1 MRSSQECKYWND
13 KSHTL
18 SQIQY
23 LPGLIIM
30 LKNGFSLVC
39 GTLLLALFTG
49 CASLVEIQTIEQFTN
64 AIENDDLKKLK
75 HHSTMKF
82 SKVALR
88 NESSIDDLKILRI
101 PTGETT
107 VVEIKDVAKNHKK
120 VVVEVGKNKKKLLYD
135 LKQVTKTGK
144 WVVDDVYLKQ
154 KQKNLSVM
162 KSVSEQMDLLLTVRE
177 FVSAWETG
185 NRDDILGTTDSKF
198 KEILEEL
205 HPAYLAR
212 LSKNIAGEPQKS
224 KKKKKPDAQLDK
236 NIAIVRLPRKSGQM
250 VISMQLEKGKWKA
263 TDVAVESKSDGKHVK
278 SAKKQAKMLLA
289 VSNFLDAYQQG
300 DKDDLKKY
308 SVDQFYRGSLAF
320 GDLSLAPLPQAS
332 DAAADYELKIEGNLA
347 SFVTH
352 AAGRM
357 VSLSLIKIESDEI
370 DIPEKYLVE
379 EVTLFQ
385 EQGNQQITLTS
396 LFSARA
402 ITMLFSDALNKRDM
416 KILDFSSTPDFS
428 ARVWKRVEP
437 NLVQQLP
444 IKEISGADIKILDTK
459 FNGAVTT
466 VSVRQ
471 GNLPLTYILREHVG
485 QLLVDDIQLDLK
497 GRPSSVKETLEVMIH
512 VQNYAYYLHEQNI
525 RKLQRHSSRDFNE
538 MVWRQVEQVPPTA
551 YKLPELL
558 MTDLTSLE
566 LNENEGYSRIQ
577 LGDHRRGAIVL
588 MKQQHGQFVID
599 DIAIMTDKVAS
610 QSVSVKKELRLAMA
624 ANPGRLIRQNTV
636 QAAYTISNKEASEPQ
651 TPVIE
656 PAAFE
661 EPQQEP

>member
-1 MRSSQECKYWND
+1 M
-13 KSHTL
+13 
-18 SQIQY
+18 
-23 LPGLIIM
+23 M
-30 LKNGFSLVC
+30 LKNGFSLGC
-39 GTLLLALFTG
+39 GALVLALFTG
-49 CASLVEIQTIEQFTN
+49 CASMVEMQAIEQFAN

-107 VVEIKDVAKNHKK
+107 VVNIKDVSKNHKK
-120 VVVEVGKNKKKLLYD
+120 VVVEVGENKKKLLYD

-144 WVVDDVYLKQ
+144 WVVDDIYVKQ

-185 NRDDILGTTDSKF
+185 NRDDILGTTDTKF
-198 KEILEEL
+198 KEVLEEL

-263 TDVAVESKSDGKHVK
+263 TDVAVESKIDGKHVK

-289 VSNFLDAYQQG
+289 VSHFLDAYQQG
-300 DKDDLKKY
+300 NKDDLKKY
-308 SVDQFYRGSLAF
+308 ATDQFYRGSLAF
-320 GDLSLAPLPQAS
+320 GDLTLAPLPLAA
-332 DAAADYELKIEGNLA
+332 DAAADYELKIESNLA

-357 VSLSLIKIESDEI
+357 ISLSLIKIESDEI

-379 EVTLFQ
+379 EVTLFH
-385 EQGNQQITLTS
+385 EQDNQQINLTS

-402 ITMLFSDALNKRDM
+402 ITKLFGDALNKRDM
-416 KILDFSSTPDFS
+416 KILEFSSTPDFS
-428 ARVWKRVEP
+428 ARVWKRVKP

-444 IKEISGADIKILDTK
+444 IKEITGDDIKILDTK

-466 VSVRQ
+466 VAVRQ
-471 GNLPLTYILREHVG
+471 GNLPLTYILREHLG
-485 QLLVDDIQLDLK
+485 HLLVDDIQLDLK
-497 GRPSSVKETLEVMIH
+497 GRPSSVKETLEVMIQ
-512 VQNYAYYLHEQNI
+512 VQNYAYYLHEQDI
-525 RKLQRHSSRDFNE
+525 RRLQRNSSRDFNE
-538 MVWRQVEQVPPTA
+538 MVWRQVDQVPETA
-551 YKLPELL
+551 YQIPEFL
-558 MTDLTSLE
+558 MTELSSLDR
-566 LNENEGYSRIQ
+566 NENEEYCRIQ
-577 LGDHRRGAIVL
+577 LGDNFKGAIVM
-588 MKQQHGQFVID
+588 MKKQYGRLVID
-599 DIAIMTDKVAS
+599 DITIMTDKFAS
-610 QSVSVKKELRLAMA
+610 QSVSMKKELRLAMA
-624 ANPGRLIRQNTV
+624 AVPGKLRQHNV
-636 QAAYTISNKEASEPQ
+636 QAAYTITNKEDSDTKP
-651 TPVIE
+651 PVIE

-661 EPQQEP
+661 SPQQEP